1 MVNPIDYYSSSAEE
15 STMNNH
21 HFYDTTKHL
30 RMNNTGKSKFANY
43 LNESNGS
50 FEYKR
55 NSSLLKK
62 SKYGVGASKQQQ
74 QQQQQHQDNIMLHK
88 LMQQQYLLKYS
99 NNIR

>member
-1 MVNPIDYYSSSAEE
+1 MMVNPIDYYSSSAEE

-30 RMNNTGKSKFANY
+30 RMNNTGKSSKFAAY

-74 QQQQQHQDNIMLHK
+74 QQQHQDNLMLHK